1 MEVSKSWLKDK
12 LKVGFSGDGTGF
24 RLIKD
29 GYVVWNDSNKSYTK
43 NELVDKIYS
52 IQQSYDFDEI
62 VLHGGDVKRIDL
74 NEEDNN

>member
-52 IQQSYDFDEI
+52 IHS
-62 VLHGGDVKRIDL
+62 
-74 NEEDNN
+74 